1 MIKFVL
7 EIILISS
14 IFCNIQ
20 FNGNFTSY
28 YLLNAY
34 ITPNNNLLLSN
45 TYHYRLFQANFKNNS
60 MRYNTPVEINP
71 GKFNAKSNYSD
82 EIYFDISYFNE
93 SLIQVFFFNEKN
105 ASYSYYSPRVNYS
118 HFSIEEVGPNK
129 LVFFLNSNT
138 SVFHLVYFNA
148 TAENDNRVTN
158 LEQYSLKKDN
168 IRTNSYCTLTSSNML
183 VCGLIT
189 IRKDTV
195 LPFKCITEYEIVLLR
210 NNSVESKITVF
221 SESFYNFKDDFGK
234 GDSNG
239 VFRDSYFKMIP
250 LNDDK
255 VFYCYNQKTKNKCGL
270 IQIVNDTIKCLTVEK
285 NILEIKSN
293 YYYKNVFSA
302 LKYNDDQIILSSIE
316 GNYLNVAKV
325 TIMKNNSFIT
335 KTSFKSFYD
344 LGLGYSGSSFY
355 YLKILKNKQDDL
367 IAVLG
372 SSSYVYIQELS
383 IPYCKD
389 YTNTIFNGVKT
400 SLKLE
405 NYPGIFKKDSIVF
418 FNNGKEINSLINSKG
433 TKIKEKEVY
442 NSMEVSFQL
451 DSKDFDEINKNKEY
465 SLEFSNS
472 LNASEAQRCK
482 LTLTFH
488 ECHSDCE
495 ICTSSSTSE
504 TCYDRYWKTVYIKTN
519 FEKFFFIIPAAI
531 LAMLLVLIFFSF
543 AKCCCMKENMPNYGE
558 NAVINEMPLIS

>member
-1 MIKFVL
+1 MIKLVL

-28 YLLNAY
+28 FLLNAY

-45 TYHYRLFQANFKNNS
+45 PYHFRLFQANLNNNS

-82 EIYFDISYFNE
+82 EIYFDISYFNA
-93 SLIQVFFFNEKN
+93 SLIQIFFFNEKN
-105 ASYSYYSPRVNYS
+105 ASYSHSNPRFNYS

-129 LVFFLNSNT
+129 LVFFFNSNN
-138 SVFHLVYFNA
+138 SEFHLVYFNA
-148 TAENDNRVTN
+148 TSGNDNIVSHI
-158 LEQYSLKKDN
+158 EHYSLKKNN

-195 LPFKCITEYEIVLLR
+195 LPFKFITEYDIVLLR
-210 NNSVESKITVF
+210 NYSVESKITVF

-239 VFRDSYFKMIP
+239 VFNDSYFKMIP

-285 NILEIKSN
+285 NILEINSK

-335 KTSFKSFYD
+335 NTFFKSFND

-383 IPYCKD
+383 ISYCKD
-389 YTNTIFNGVKT
+389 YTKTIFNGVKT

-442 NSMEVSFQL
+442 NSAEVFFLL

-488 ECHSDCE
+488 ECHSDC
-495 ICTSSSTSE
+495 
-504 TCYDRYWKTVYIKTN
+504 
-519 FEKFFFIIPAAI
+519 
-531 LAMLLVLIFFSF
+531 
-543 AKCCCMKENMPNYGE
+543 
-558 NAVINEMPLIS
+558 

>member
-14 IFCNIQ
+14 IFCNIK

-28 YLLNAY
+28 FMLNAY
-34 ITPNNNLLLSN
+34 ISPNNNLLLSN
-45 TYHYRLFQANFKNNS
+45 AYHNTFFQANLNNNS
-60 MRYNTPVEINP
+60 MLYNTPVKINP
-71 GKFNAKSNYSD
+71 GQFTAKSNYSD
-82 EIYFDISYFNE
+82 EIYFDISYINR
-93 SLIQVFFFNEKN
+93 SLIQILFFNEKN
-105 ASYSYYSPRVNYS
+105 ASYLYSNPRRNFS
-118 HFSIEEVGPNK
+118 HYSIEEVGPNK
-129 LVFFLNSNT
+129 LVIFFNSNT
-138 SVFHLVYFNA
+138 SEFYLVYFNA
-148 TAENDNRVTN
+148 TGENKLNHLD
-158 LEQYSLKKDN
+158 YFSLKKDN

-189 IRKDTV
+189 IRKDI
-195 LPFKCITEYEIVLLR
+195 LLSFKCITEYDIVLLR

-221 SESFYNFKDDFGK
+221 SESEYIYKDDYIK

-239 VFRDSYFKMIP
+239 VFNNSYFKMIP

-270 IQIVNDTIKCLTVEK
+270 IQIVNDTIKNLAVEK
-285 NILEIKSN
+285 NILEVNPSY

-316 GNYLNVAKV
+316 RNYLSVAKV
-325 TIMKNNSFIT
+325 TIMKDNSFIINT
-335 KTSFKSFYD
+335 FYKSFSN
-344 LGLGYSGSSFY
+344 LGLDYYSSSFY

-367 IAVLG
+367 IVVLG
-372 SSSYVYIQELS
+372 SSSYAYIQELS

-405 NYPGIFKKDSIVF
+405 NDPGIFKKQSIVF
-418 FNNGKEINSLINSKG
+418 FNNGKEINSLINSEG
-433 TKIKEKEVY
+433 TKIKEKEIY
-442 NSMEVSFQL
+442 NSTEVSFHL
-451 DSKDFDEINKNKEY
+451 DSKDFDEIKKNKKY
-465 SLEFSNS
+465 SLEFANS

-495 ICTSSSTSE
+495 LCTSSSTNE
-504 TCYDRYWKTVYIKTN
+504 TCYDRYWNTIYIKTK

-531 LAMLLVLIFFSF
+531 LAMLFVLIFFSF